1 MRNFLERFYEL
12 YPHSEIQDYVKLAY
26 QMSYGVTHFF
36 TNSEDSLHFLKLETS
51 QMEPHSDKFLYE
63 CLNDNLV
70 RVNLRPYLAHH
81 LDLEELNAN
90 FYQTSLLEMPKLSYF
105 LDLAKESKSFLL
117 NHGFKEA
124 EFDEFMKDYKDRD
137 YPPVHHTKTYTECY
151 HPAYR
156 LISRDRLSPQIKS
169 LKIMDFL
176 ESFKKGPMT
185 VIAFDGKCA
194 SGKSSVAQLLA
205 NELGATI
212 IPADDFMDGSDAE
225 IGINSKRLINDVLTK
240 LQPEKPLS
248 YGRYDCSTKKM
259 ETIKIPKVGN
269 WVILEGAYSA
279 NSAIRK
285 YLNLIAYFGISDA
298 EQTARLKKRSPENFE
313 DFQNK
318 WIPRENRYLEKE
330 QIVLH
335 ADIWI

>member
-26 QMSYGVTHFF
+26 QMSFGVTHFF

-51 QMEPHSDKFLYE
+51 QMEPYADKHLYE
-63 CLNDNLV
+63 CLSDSLV

-90 FYQTSLLEMPKLSYF
+90 FYQTSLLEMPKLSYL
-105 LDLAKESKSFLL
+105 LDLVKESKTFLL
-117 NHGFKEA
+117 AHGFKET

-137 YPPVHHTKTYTECY
+137 YPPVHHSKTYNECY

-169 LKIMDFL
+169 LKIKDFL
-176 ESFKKGPMT
+176 ESLKKDQMT

-205 NELGATI
+205 DELGATV
-212 IPADDFMDGSDAE
+212 IPADDFMDAGNSE
-225 IGINSKRLINDVLTK
+225 IGINSKRLIDEVLMK

-248 YGRYDCSTKKM
+248 YSRYDCTTKKM
-259 ETIKIPKVGN
+259 ETIKISKVGN
-269 WVILEGAYSA
+269 LVILDGAFSA

-285 YLNLIAYFGISDA
+285 YLNLIVYFGISEA
-298 EQTARLKKRSPENFE
+298 EQLARLQKRSPDRFE
-313 DFQNK
+313 DFQNR

-330 QIVLH
+330 QIVLL
-335 ADIWI
+335 ADIWV